1 MKKTA
6 IFLYGICAYV
16 IFLVSF
22 LYAIGFVGDFLVPKT
37 INSGTE
43 AASWPSLGINLL
55 LMTIFAL
62 QHSIMARPG
71 FKKWWTR
78 IINPA
83 IERSTYVLLASL
95 SLLLMYWKWQP
106 MPMVIWEVQNET
118 ASLLLYGLFA
128 LGWLIVLLS
137 TFMINHFDLF
147 GLKQVYEYVK
157 SIPPRPVEF
166 KLTLFY
172 RIVRHPI
179 MLGFIIAFWA
189 IPVMTLGHLIFAITT
204 TAYILVAITY
214 LEERDLIRI
223 HGEGYRAYQRNVPK
237 ILPFPRRGNRK
248 QESPE
253 TITRNI

>member
-1 MKKTA
+1 MKKT
-6 IFLYGICAYV
+6 ITFLYGVIAYIV
-16 IFLVSF
+16 FLGTF
-22 LYAIGFVGDFLVPKT
+22 LYAIAFVGDFLVPKT

-43 AASWPSLGINLL
+43 GAFWSSLGINLV
-55 LMTIFAL
+55 LMTVFAL

-71 FKKWWTR
+71 FKRWWTK
-78 IINPA
+78 IIPKP

-95 SLLLMYWKWQP
+95 ALILLYWKWVP
-106 MPMVIWEVQNET
+106 MTTVVWEVNDPMGVT
-118 ASLLLYGLFA
+118 ILYGLFA
-128 LGWLIVLLS
+128 LGWGIVLLS

-157 SIPPRPVEF
+157 SIPPRPVQF

-204 TAYILVAITY
+204 TAYILVAISF
-214 LEERDLIRI
+214 LEERDLVKM
-223 HGEGYRAYQRNVPK
+223 HGESYREYQRNVPK
-237 ILPFPRRGNRK
+237 ILPFPRKRSKEQNVH
-248 QESPE
+248 E
-253 TITRNI
+253 TI

>member
-1 MKKTA
+1 M
-6 IFLYGICAYV
+6 
-16 IFLVSF
+16 
-22 LYAIGFVGDFLVPKT
+22 
-37 INSGTE
+37 
-43 AASWPSLGINLL
+43 NL
-55 LMTIFAL
+55 FAL

-71 FKKWWTR
+71 FKKWWTKFV
-78 IINPA
+78 PKP

-95 SLLLMYWKWQP
+95 ALLLLYWKWQP

-118 ASLLLYGLFA
+118 AITLLYGLFA
-128 LGWLIVLLS
+128 LGWVIVLLS

-147 GLKQVYEYVK
+147 GLKQIYEYVK
-157 SIPPRPVEF
+157 SIPPKPVQF

-214 LEERDLIRI
+214 LEERDLIKM
-223 HGEGYRAYQRNVPK
+223 HGESYREYQRNVPK
-237 ILPFPRRGNRK
+237 ILPLPKIGNRK
-248 QESPE
+248 QESPA
-253 TITRNI
+253 TITTNIE